1 MPLTR
6 TFRLK
11 EIVYIGRHPIH
22 NIAMCVAIRPTN
34 PNIVLIEDYPI
45 NLKCNMIN
53 YTKNTNRL
61 NTELELLLN
70 HVIKNNVIIT
80 TLRVT
85 LQETTLGI
93 DKVKKDFIKTEM
105 KVVRI
110 QTQQEQKTLKMYQC
124 MKLLNLQKMHPTEF
138 NPTIVWKEITI
149 TPPIDR

>member
-1 MPLTR
+1 
-6 TFRLK
+6 
-11 EIVYIGRHPIH
+11 
-22 NIAMCVAIRPTN
+22 
-34 PNIVLIEDYPI
+34 
-45 NLKCNMIN
+45 MIN

-105 KVVRI
+105 KVVRM
-110 QTQQEQKTLKMYQC
+110 QTQQEQKTLKMSQC